1 MKDYL
6 RKSIDFNV
14 ERKQELGDFRT
25 YGFMKTVRSDTPI
38 PAAQK
43 QVSATTLTERLHS
56 IHGRVSMF
64 VESEVGSEGLPS
76 NMPSVISISRQSKG
90 MTSFEMKRKLFDE
103 AEFTI
108 TRGKKLSDLT
118 HPEESGETIAFKDP
132 GCSSMEEIE
141 AYCDRMHIKFAK

>member
-1 MKDYL
+1 MKDYV

-25 YGFMKTVRSDTPI
+25 YGFMKAVRSDTPI

-43 QVSATTLTERLHS
+43 KISATTLTERLHS
-56 IHGRVSMF
+56 LHGKVSMNI
-64 VESEVGSEGLPS
+64 ESEVGSDGLPS
-76 NMPSVISISRQSKG
+76 TLPSVISFSRQSKA

-108 TRGKKLSDLT
+108 TRGKKLSELT
-118 HPEESGETIAFKDP
+118 HPKDSGETIAFKDP